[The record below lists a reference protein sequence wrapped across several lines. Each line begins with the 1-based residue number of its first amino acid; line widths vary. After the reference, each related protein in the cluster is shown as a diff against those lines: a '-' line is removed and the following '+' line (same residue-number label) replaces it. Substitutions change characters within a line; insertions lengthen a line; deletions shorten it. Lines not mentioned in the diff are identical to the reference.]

1 MMRMRY
7 RAGVDKAPRPVN
19 PEDENQDQAPPRLP
33 HDVREAK
40 IKRLTVFLQKLPAG
54 LYKPLAEPSC
64 GVIDPH
70 HEKRRRAAEELARI
84 LIPG

>member
-1 MMRMRY
+1 MHMTRY
-7 RAGVDKAPRPVN
+7 RAGMTEPQSVR
-19 PEDENQDQAPPRLP
+19 PEDENQDVEPPRLP
-33 HDVREAK
+33 YEVREDK
-40 IKRLTVFLQKLPAG
+40 IRRLTEFLQRLPAG
-54 LYKPLAEPSC
+54 LYKPLAVNSC